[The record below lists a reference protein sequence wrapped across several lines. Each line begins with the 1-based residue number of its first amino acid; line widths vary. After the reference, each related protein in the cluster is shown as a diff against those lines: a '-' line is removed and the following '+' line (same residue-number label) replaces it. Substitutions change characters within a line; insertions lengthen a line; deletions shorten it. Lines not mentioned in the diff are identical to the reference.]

1 MWTALVL
8 VWISSLPLS
17 GSLGAS
23 DESRYLVPHK
33 TWHEVVK
40 KSVSAGPVTGL
51 NTTASEKPAVLPPS
65 AVTAEETWA
74 TSQNPTGVSAAMTR
88 NRTNTSTLTPAEGTT
103 DNVTSTAP
111 STPKSATAPG
121 PPSLSTPYAQ
131 VPSTGAGTPAA
142 TAAPRA
148 QTTAASPTNTS
159 GPASAPPPAKSTR
172 INSPASPVSPSSSQ
186 TRDTTIRE
194 TTDQPG
200 LNTAG
205 RSTLHPSNATP
216 ETTTA
221 PSMASISS
229 TEVTTITP
237 SVSTEAS
244 PTAPSVTS
252 VSSTQMTT
260 TAPSVTSVSSTQM
273 TTTAPSVTSVSS
285 TQMTTTAPSVTSVP
299 TVVVTTQAQAAKP
312 TASTV
317 PAPPISP
324 SPKVETTSPTAQP
337 SPAPPTWGIG
347 GPGTPQTPEQVET
360 KTIPGTGIAR
370 PTPRSS
376 GDPKVPTTDSCQLS
390 TQGQYLVITSEPL
403 TPSLVNRT
411 FLLALLVLGVT
422 LFITVLVVLGLQA
435 YESYKKKDYTQVDYL
450 INGMY
455 ADSEM

>member
-23 DESRYLVPHK
+23 DESRKLEGKK
-33 TWHEVVK
+33 TNK
-40 KSVSAGPVTGL
+40 YVSAGPVTGL

-200 LNTAG
+200 LNT
-205 RSTLHPSNATP
+205 
-216 ETTTA
+216 
-221 PSMASISS
+221 
-229 TEVTTITP
+229 
-237 SVSTEAS
+237 
-244 PTAPSVTS
+244 
-252 VSSTQMTT
+252 
-260 TAPSVTSVSSTQM
+260 
-273 TTTAPSVTSVSS
+273 
-285 TQMTTTAPSVTSVP
+285 MTTTAPSVTSVP